1 MDGILVQTLVS
12 GLLIGFLYAL
22 IAVGLTMI
30 FGMMDIVNFAH
41 GDYLMLAMYGAF
53 WFFVLFGLDPL
64 VSLPIVVVLLFGIGL
79 VTYYVLIKPIIN
91 APMLSQIFVTF
102 GVLIFLRG
110 LAQFLWKVDYRMI
123 PQTISSGNIDLFGVY
138 VGIPQLVAALG
149 AVICNGLILWF
160 LKRTRTGISLE
171 AVAED
176 KEAARLMGINS
187 DRMFALAWGIGIA
200 SVGVAGVLLSN
211 FYYVF
216 PEVGANFGLIA
227 FVVVALGGFGSV
239 PGAFIAGIVV
249 GLVEV
254 ISGYLIAPSLKFMF
268 VLILYL
274 LVVFIRPQ
282 GLLGK
287 K

>member
-1 MDGILVQTLVS
+1 MEIFAQTLVS

-30 FGMMDIVNFAH
+30 FGVMDIVNFAH
-41 GDYLMLAMYGAF
+41 GDYLMLAMYLAYWSFALLGIDPLYSLPAVTLAL
-53 WFFVLFGLDPL
+53 FVLGCA
-64 VSLPIVVVLLFGIGL
+64 
-79 VTYYVLIKPIIN
+79 TYYLLIKRIIN

-102 GVLIFLRG
+102 GLLIFLRG
-110 LAQFLWKVDYRMI
+110 LAQFLWKADYRAI
-123 PQTISSGNIDLFGVY
+123 PHCLLSGSLHVSGVY
-138 VGIPQLVAALG
+138 IGLPQLVAAAG
-149 AVICNGLILWF
+149 AVVCNGLIFLF
-160 LKRTRTGISLE
+160 LKRTRAGTALE

-187 DRMFALAWGIGIA
+187 DRMFALAWGVGIA
-200 SVGVAGVLLSN
+200 SVGVAGALLAS

-216 PEVGANFGLIA
+216 PEVGGNFGLIA

-239 PGAFIAGIVV
+239 VGAFIAGVVV

-254 ISGYLIAPSLKFMF
+254 MSGYLLAPSIKFIV
-268 VLILYL
+268 VLALYL
-274 LVVFIRPQ
+274 AVVVARPQ

-287 K
+287 A

>member
-1 MDGILVQTLVS
+1 MEGVFTQTLVS
-12 GLLIGFLYAL
+12 GLLMGFIYAL

-41 GDYLMLAMYGAF
+41 GDYLMVAMYFAY
-53 WFFVLFGLDPL
+53 WFFVLFGMDPL
-64 VSLPIVVVLLFGIGL
+64 YSLPAVTLLLFGLGIM
-79 VTYYVLIKPIIN
+79 TYYLLIKPIIN

-102 GVLIFLRG
+102 GVLILLRG
-110 LAQFLWKVDYRMI
+110 LAQFFWKVDYRMI
-123 PQTISSGNIDLFGVY
+123 PETILSSNINVFDVY
-138 VGIPQLVAALG
+138 IGMPQLVAAGG
-149 AVICNGLILWF
+149 AIICNGLIFWF
-160 LKRTRTGISLE
+160 LKSTKLGMALE
-171 AVAED
+171 AVSED
-176 KEAARLMGINS
+176 KESAKLMGINS

-200 SVGVAGVLLSN
+200 TVGVAGALLSS

-216 PEVGANFGLIA
+216 PEVGANFGLVA

-239 PGAFIAGIVV
+239 AGAFIAGIIV

-254 ISGYLIAPSLKFMF
+254 LGGYLIAPSLKFMF

-274 LVVFIRPQ
+274 AVVFIRPQ
-282 GLLGK
+282 GLMGK

>member
-1 MDGILVQTLVS
+1 MELFSQTLLS
-12 GLLIGFLYAL
+12 GLLVGFLYAL

-30 FGMMDIVNFAH
+30 FGVMDIVNFAH
-41 GDYLMLAMYGAF
+41 GDYLMVAMYFAYWGFAS
-53 WFFVLFGLDPL
+53 FGIDPL
-64 VSLPIVVVLLFGIGL
+64 YSVPL
-79 VTYYVLIKPIIN
+79 VTLALFIIGILTYYLLIRKIIN

-110 LAQFLWKVDYRMI
+110 LAQFLWKADYRAV
-123 PQTISSGNIDLFGVY
+123 PHALLSGSLRVFHLY
-138 VGIPQLVAALG
+138 VGVPQLVAAVG
-149 AVICNGLILWF
+149 AVVCNGLIFLF
-160 LKRTRTGISLE
+160 LKRTRLGTALE

-200 SVGVAGVLLSN
+200 SVGVAGALLAN

-216 PEVGANFGLIA
+216 PEVGGNFGLIA

-239 PGAFIAGIVV
+239 VGAFVAGIIV

-254 ISGYLIAPSLKFMF
+254 MAGYLFAPSIKFVV
-268 VLILYL
+268 VLALYL
-274 LVVFIRPQ
+274 VVVLSRPQ

-287 K
+287 E

>member
-1 MDGILVQTLVS
+1 MEGIFIQTLVS
-12 GLLIGFLYAL
+12 GLLMGFIYAL

-41 GDYLMLAMYGAF
+41 GDYLMVAMYFAY
-53 WFFVLFGLDPL
+53 WFFVLFGMDPL
-64 VSLPIVVVLLFGIGL
+64 YSLPAVTLLLFGLGIM
-79 VTYYVLIKPIIN
+79 TYYLLIKPIIN

-102 GVLIFLRG
+102 GVLILLRG
-110 LAQFLWKVDYRMI
+110 LAQFFWKVDYRMI
-123 PQTISSGNIDLFGVY
+123 PETILSGNINVFNIYIGT
-138 VGIPQLVAALG
+138 PQLVAAGG
-149 AVICNGLILWF
+149 AVICNGLIFWF
-160 LKRTRTGISLE
+160 LKSTKLGMALE
-171 AVAED
+171 AVSED
-176 KEAARLMGINS
+176 KESARLMGINS

-200 SVGVAGVLLSN
+200 TVGVAGALLSS

-216 PEVGANFGLIA
+216 PEVGANFGLVA

-239 PGAFIAGIVV
+239 AGAFIAGIIV

-254 ISGYLIAPSLKFMF
+254 LGGYLIAPSLKFMF
-268 VLILYL
+268 VLVLYL
-274 LVVFIRPQ
+274 AVVFIRPQ

>member
-1 MDGILVQTLVS
+1 MEIFVQTVVS

-30 FGMMDIVNFAH
+30 FGVMDIVNFAH
-41 GDYLMLAMYGAF
+41 GDYLMLAMYFAYWSYALLGIDPLYSLPAVTLAL
-53 WFFVLFGLDPL
+53 FVL
-64 VSLPIVVVLLFGIGL
+64 GIA
-79 VTYYVLIKPIIN
+79 TYYLLIKRIIN

-102 GVLIFLRG
+102 GLLIFLRG
-110 LAQFLWKVDYRMI
+110 LAQFLWKADYRAV
-123 PQTISSGNIDLFGVY
+123 PHCLLSGSLHVSGVY
-138 VGIPQLVAALG
+138 IGLPQLVAAAG
-149 AVICNGLILWF
+149 AVVCNGLIFLF
-160 LKRTRTGISLE
+160 LKKTRAGTALE

-200 SVGVAGVLLSN
+200 SVGVAGALLAS

-216 PEVGANFGLIA
+216 PEVGGNFGLIA

-239 PGAFIAGIVV
+239 VGAFIAGIVV

-254 ISGYLIAPSLKFMF
+254 MSGYLLAPSIKFIV
-268 VLILYL
+268 VLGLYL
-274 LVVFIRPQ
+274 AIVVARPQ

-287 K
+287 A

>member
-1 MDGILVQTLVS
+1 MEGVFIQTLVS

-30 FGMMDIVNFAH
+30 FGMMEIVNFAH
-41 GDYLMLAMYGAF
+41 GDYLMVAMYF
-53 WFFVLFGLDPL
+53 SYWFFILFGMDPLYSLPAVTLLLFGL
-64 VSLPIVVVLLFGIGL
+64 GIL
-79 VTYYVLIKPIIN
+79 TYYLLIKPIIN

-110 LAQFLWKVDYRMI
+110 LATFLWKVDYRMI
-123 PQTISSGNIDLFGVY
+123 PQTVLSGNIQLGDVY
-138 VGIPQLVAALG
+138 IGIPQLTAAAG
-149 AVICNGLILWF
+149 AIICNGLLLWF
-160 LKRTRTGISLE
+160 LKKTRLGMALE
-171 AVAED
+171 AVSED

-200 SVGVAGVLLSN
+200 TVGVAGALLTS

-216 PEVGANFGLIA
+216 PEVGANFGVIA

-239 PGAFIAGIVV
+239 TGAFAAGIIV

-254 ISGYLIAPSLKFMF
+254 LSGFLIGPQFKFMF
-268 VLILYL
+268 VLFLYL
-274 LVVFIRPQ
+274 AVVFIRPQ

>member
-1 MDGILVQTLVS
+1 MEIFAQTVVS
-12 GLLIGFLYAL
+12 GLLMGFLYAL

-30 FGMMDIVNFAH
+30 FGVMDIVNFAH
-41 GDYLMLAMYGAF
+41 GDYLMVAMYLAYWSF
-53 WFFVLFGLDPL
+53 A
-64 VSLPIVVVLLFGIGL
+64 LFGIDPLYSLPAVTLALFALGIA
-79 VTYYVLIKPIIN
+79 TYYLLIKRIIN

-102 GVLIFLRG
+102 GLLIFLRG
-110 LAQFLWKVDYRMI
+110 LAQFLWKADYRAV
-123 PQTISSGNIDLFGVY
+123 PHGVLSGSLQCSGVY
-138 VGIPQLVAALG
+138 IGVPQLVAAAG
-149 AVICNGLILWF
+149 AVVCNGLIFLF
-160 LKRTRTGISLE
+160 LKKTRAGMALE

-200 SVGVAGVLLSN
+200 SVGVAGALLTS

-216 PEVGANFGLIA
+216 PEVGGNFGLIA

-239 PGAFIAGIVV
+239 AGAFIAGIVV

-254 ISGYLIAPSLKFMF
+254 MAGYLLAPSIKFVV
-268 VLILYL
+268 VLALYL
-274 LVVFIRPQ
+274 VVVLARPQ

-287 K
+287 A

>member
-1 MDGILVQTLVS
+1 MELFSQTLVS

-30 FGMMDIVNFAH
+30 FGVMDIVNFAH
-41 GDYLMLAMYGAF
+41 GDYLMVAMYFSYWGFAT
-53 WFFVLFGLDPL
+53 LGMDPL
-64 VSLPIVVVLLFGIGL
+64 YSAPL
-79 VTYYVLIKPIIN
+79 VTLALFIVGVLTYYLLIRKIIN

-110 LAQFLWKVDYRMI
+110 LAQFLWKADYRAV
-123 PQTISSGNIDLFGVY
+123 PHALLSGSFHIFHLY
-138 VGIPQLVAALG
+138 VGIPQLAAAAG
-149 AVICNGLILWF
+149 AVVCNGLILLF
-160 LKRTRTGISLE
+160 LKKTRLGTALE

-176 KEAARLMGINS
+176 KDAARLMGINS

-200 SVGVAGVLLSN
+200 SVGVAGALLAN

-216 PEVGANFGLIA
+216 PEVGGNFGLIA

-239 PGAFIAGIVV
+239 VGAFVAGIIV

-254 ISGYLIAPSLKFMF
+254 MSGYLLAPSLKFVV
-268 VLILYL
+268 VLALYL
-274 LVVFIRPQ
+274 VVVVLRPQ
-282 GLLGK
+282 GLLGRE
-287 K
+287 

>member
-1 MDGILVQTLVS
+1 MEIFAQTVVS

-30 FGMMDIVNFAH
+30 FGVMDIVNFAH
-41 GDYLMLAMYGAF
+41 GDYLMLAMYLAYWSFALLGIDPLYSLPAVTLAL
-53 WFFVLFGLDPL
+53 FVLGCA
-64 VSLPIVVVLLFGIGL
+64 
-79 VTYYVLIKPIIN
+79 TYYLLIKRIIN

-102 GVLIFLRG
+102 GLLIFLRG
-110 LAQFLWKVDYRMI
+110 LAQFLWKADYRAV
-123 PQTISSGNIDLFGVY
+123 PHSVLSGSLHISGVY
-138 VGIPQLVAALG
+138 IGLPQLVAAAG
-149 AVICNGLILWF
+149 AVVCNGLIFLF
-160 LKRTRTGISLE
+160 LKKTRAGTALE

-200 SVGVAGVLLSN
+200 SVGVAGALLAS

-216 PEVGANFGLIA
+216 PEVGGNFGLVA

-239 PGAFIAGIVV
+239 VGAFIAGVVV

-254 ISGYLIAPSLKFMF
+254 MSGYLLAPSIKFVV
-268 VLILYL
+268 VLGLYL
-274 LVVFIRPQ
+274 VVVLARPQ

-287 K
+287 A

>member
-1 MDGILVQTLVS
+1 
-12 GLLIGFLYAL
+12 
-22 IAVGLTMI
+22 
-30 FGMMDIVNFAH
+30 
-41 GDYLMLAMYGAF
+41 MYGAF
-53 WFFVLFGLDPL
+53 WFFYLFGLDPL

-102 GVLIFLRG
+102 GVLILLRG

-123 PQTISSGNIDLFGVY
+123 PQTLSSGNIEMFGVY

-254 ISGYLIAPSLKFMF
+254 LSGYLIAPSLKFMF

>member
-1 MDGILVQTLVS
+1 MEIFVQTLAS

-30 FGMMDIVNFAH
+30 FGVMDIVNFAH
-41 GDYLMLAMYGAF
+41 GEYLMLAMYLAYWSF
-53 WFFVLFGLDPL
+53 ALLGLDPL
-64 VSLPIVVVLLFGIGL
+64 YSLPAVTVALFVLGVI
-79 VTYYVLIKPIIN
+79 TYYLLIRKIIN

-110 LAQFLWKVDYRMI
+110 LAQFLWKADYRAI
-123 PQTISSGNIDLFGVY
+123 PQCLLSGNLNISGIYIGV
-138 VGIPQLVAALG
+138 PQLVAAAG
-149 AVICNGLILWF
+149 AIVCNGLIFLF
-160 LKRTRTGISLE
+160 LKKTRAGMGLE

-200 SVGVAGVLLSN
+200 SVGVAGALLAN

-216 PEVGANFGLIA
+216 PEVGGNFGLIA

-239 PGAFIAGIVV
+239 VGAFIAGVAV

-254 ISGYLIAPSLKFMF
+254 MSGYLLAPSIKFVV
-268 VLILYL
+268 VLALYL
-274 LVVFIRPQ
+274 VVVLARPQ

-287 K
+287 A